1 VARPLRNLTGFFVS
15 PSSPNPSVVVYGG
28 HVKASLTAHGSLATG
43 ITSLTSRLTLIAHAA
58 TEAQRRAA
66 FPLDEPLE
74 KRELEKVAALG
85 WKAPRALRVASG
97 PERRAQKT
105 AEALGLSAEQVDEL
119 RDCDYG
125 AWRGLTLSEVELRQ
139 PEEVLA
145 WLTDP
150 AAAPHGGES
159 ILRLI
164 ARVGAWLEEQRAPAH
179 TIAVTHP
186 AVIRSAVVH
195 ALQAPPSSFWRVDI
209 APLSLTDLRWNG
221 RVWTVRSSG
230 CALPVDAGQ
239 P

>member
-1 VARPLRNLTGFFVS
+1 
-15 PSSPNPSVVVYGG
+15 
-28 HVKASLTAHGSLATG
+28 LA
-43 ITSLTSRLTLIAHAA
+43 SRLTLIAHAA
-58 TEAQRRAA
+58 TEAQRRTA

-74 KRELEKVAALG
+74 QREMAKIAALG
-85 WKAPRALRVASG
+85 WKAPRAHRIVSG
-97 PERRAQKT
+97 PERRAKQT
-105 AEALGLSAEQVDEL
+105 AEALGLSAETAVEL

-125 AWRGLTLSEVELRQ
+125 AWRGYTLSEVEQRQ

-150 AAAPHGGES
+150 DAAPHGGES
-159 ILRLI
+159 ILQLI
-164 ARVGAWLEEQRAPAH
+164 TRMGDWLKEQSAVDH

-186 AVIRSAVVH
+186 AVIRSALIH
-195 ALQAPPSSFWRVDI
+195 TLQSPPSSFWRIDI

-230 CALPVDAGQ
+230 CALPGDARK

>member
-1 VARPLRNLTGFFVS
+1 
-15 PSSPNPSVVVYGG
+15 
-28 HVKASLTAHGSLATG
+28 LA
-43 ITSLTSRLTLIAHAA
+43 SRLTLIAHAA

-85 WKAPRALRVASG
+85 WKAPRAHHVVSG
-97 PERRAQKT
+97 PERRAKQT
-105 AEALGLSAEQVDEL
+105 AEALGFSAENAVEL

-125 AWRGLTLSEVELRQ
+125 AWSGHTLSEVELRQ
-139 PEEVLA
+139 PEEVFA

-150 AAAPHGGES
+150 GAAPHGGES
-159 ILRLI
+159 ILQLI
-164 ARVGAWLEEQRAPAH
+164 TRIGAWLEEQRAPDH

-186 AVIRSAVVH
+186 AVIRSALIH
-195 ALQAPPSSFWRVDI
+195 TLQAPPSSFWRIDI

-230 CALPVDAGQ
+230 CALVQ
-239 P
+239 SN

>member
-1 VARPLRNLTGFFVS
+1 
-15 PSSPNPSVVVYGG
+15 
-28 HVKASLTAHGSLATG
+28 LA
-43 ITSLTSRLTLIAHAA
+43 SRLTLIAHAA

-74 KRELEKVAALG
+74 QREMAKIAALG
-85 WKAPRALRVASG
+85 WKAPRAHRVVSG
-97 PERRAQKT
+97 PERRAKQT
-105 AEALGLSAEQVDEL
+105 AEALGLSAENAAEL

-125 AWRGLTLSEVELRQ
+125 AWGGYTLSEVEQRQ

-150 AAAPHGGES
+150 GAAPHGGES
-159 ILRLI
+159 ILQLI
-164 ARVGAWLEEQRAPAH
+164 TRMGDWLKEQSAVDH

-186 AVIRSAVVH
+186 AVIRSVLVH
-195 ALQAPPSSFWRVDI
+195 ALQSPPSSFWRIDI

-221 RVWTVRSSG
+221 RVWTVRCTG
-230 CALPVDAGQ
+230 CALPGNAGQ

>member
-1 VARPLRNLTGFFVS
+1 VA
-15 PSSPNPSVVVYGG
+15 
-28 HVKASLTAHGSLATG
+28 
-43 ITSLTSRLTLIAHAA
+43 SRLTLIAHAA

-74 KRELEKVAALG
+74 QREMAKIAALG
-85 WKAPRALRVASG
+85 WKAPRAHRVVSG
-97 PERRAQKT
+97 PECRAKQT
-105 AEALGLSAEQVDEL
+105 AKALGLSAENAAEL

-125 AWRGLTLSEVELRQ
+125 AWRGYTLSEVEQRQ

-150 AAAPHGGES
+150 RAAPHGGES
-159 ILRLI
+159 ILQLI
-164 ARVGAWLEEQRAPAH
+164 TRMGDWLKEQSAVDH

-186 AVIRSAVVH
+186 AVIRSVLVH
-195 ALQAPPSSFWRVDI
+195 ALQSPPSSFWRIDI

-230 CALPVDAGQ
+230 CALPGNAGE